1 MADGIEPA
9 NALELRS
16 IRTRLRKLPSSD
28 GIVPESRLEERSKD
42 ASCERFPTSLGIEP
56 RMFELAE
63 KSIRIDNFP
72 ISEGKTEKR
81 LSDKLSSLNAVS
93 NPISVGIGPVKE
105 FF

>member
-1 MADGIEPA
+1 MADGIEPD

-28 GIVPESRLEERSKD
+28 SIVPESRLEEMSSD

-72 ISEGKTEKR
+72 ISEGNTEKR

-93 NPISVGIGPVKE
+93 KPISVGIGPVKE
-105 FF
+105 FL